1 MNMDPLSIIASTIAI
16 AGAVSTSIHQIKA
29 FYDAGNELHALM
41 NEVSELRIVLSEVE
55 SAIIERQSRKTLP
68 QRSVDNICLLINGAK
83 DKLQQLD
90 TIIKGPLTKAN
101 SSSGD
106 GKVARLAWLRQKSK
120 AKRLQEE
127 LKKFRLSLSS
137 VWGAANLY
145 VYRVC
150 LPRLSVP
157 CDFNAFFHKA
167 AFSKIARIVFLLCA
181 VKLQLTSS
189 EFFVDP
195 ISHTYN
201 CNWTNSPLF
210 TKLS

>member
-16 AGAVSTSIHQIKA
+16 AGAVSTSLDQIKA

-90 TIIKGPLTKAN
+90 TMIKGRLTKAH

-106 GKVARLAWLRQKSK
+106 GQVARLAWLRQKSK

-127 LKKFRLSLSS
+127 LKEFRLSLSS

-150 LPRLSVP
+150 LSPAILL
-157 CDFNAFFHKA
+157 H
-167 AFSKIARIVFLLCA
+167 FS
-181 VKLQLTSS
+181 
-189 EFFVDP
+189 
-195 ISHTYN
+195 
-201 CNWTNSPLF
+201 
-210 TKLS
+210 